1 MIKNYYA
8 LSLISELYNR
18 IYKAK
23 WFITLNLQRA
33 YNLIRMK
40 KEEK

>member
-1 MIKNYYA
+1 MIKNYYI
-8 LSLISELYNR
+8 LSFISELYNY
-18 IYKAK
+18 IYEAK
-23 WFITLNLQRA
+23 WFTIFNLQKI